1 MAAHLKMNLH
11 LSYIKLYGNL
21 VEVLYLTDH

>member
-11 LSYIKLYGNL
+11 LSYIKLDGNL
-21 VEVLYLTDH
+21 VEVLYITDH

>member
-1 MAAHLKMNLH
+1 MAAYLKMNLH

-21 VEVLYLTDH
+21 VEVLYCTDH